1 MIVGATPT
9 PDRAILAQ
17 ASTLYG
23 AHRLRRVYYSAFS
36 PIPSASSKLPLIAP
50 PLVREHRLYQA
61 DWLMRFYGFDVGE
74 ITSEAQPDLPLGI
87 DPKLAW
93 ALRNVASFPIDLN
106 RAPRELLLRVPGLGV
121 RNVDRILGMR
131 RWHRLTLADLTKL
144 RVPLAKTLPFIVTA
158 DHVPKIVGQLPAA
171 SRSNSTSSPR
181 PRAVNLRGLLRLTAI
196 LHRVEQFTFAPT
208 FTAWQQAARRAL
220 QAGVEP
226 GAIHWQEL
234 DDTQPALGMFD
245 GQGDEPALATPATD
259 HRVPRAFVDVA
270 RRVACHR
277 DPQRWAL
284 LYRILYR
291 LTHGEA
297 HLLAIAVDPDIH
309 LLTQMD
315 RAIRRDV
322 HKMHAFVRFRTVTA
336 EEGEPW
342 YVAWF
347 EPAHL
352 IVEMNA
358 SFFTDRFAS
367 MRWSILT
374 PDRCAHWDGCALH
387 FTAGLTR
394 AEAPNEDAVEPL
406 WRQYYANIFNPARVK
421 THAMQKEMPK
431 RYWKNLPEAELI
443 PDLLRQAPGTR
454 PEHACPQPG
463 TTSAR

>member
-1 MIVGATPT
+1 M
-9 PDRAILAQ
+9 
-17 ASTLYG
+17 
-23 AHRLRRVYYSAFS
+23 
-36 PIPSASSKLPLIAP
+36 K
-50 PLVREHRLYQA
+50 
-61 DWLMRFYGFDVGE
+61 
-74 ITSEAQPDLPLGI
+74 
-87 DPKLAW
+87 
-93 ALRNVASFPIDLN
+93 
-106 RAPRELLLRVPGLGV
+106 
-121 RNVDRILGMR
+121 
-131 RWHRLTLADLTKL
+131 
-144 RVPLAKTLPFIVTA
+144 
-158 DHVPKIVGQLPAA
+158 
-171 SRSNSTSSPR
+171 
-181 PRAVNLRGLLRLTAI
+181 
-196 LHRVEQFTFAPT
+196 QFAFAPT

-220 QAGVEP
+220 RADVEP
-226 GAIHWQEL
+226 GAILWQEL

-245 GQGDEPALATPATD
+245 DPGDEPALAMPATE

-297 HLLAIAVDPDIH
+297 HLLAIAVDADIH

-322 HKMHAFVRFRTVTA
+322 HKMHAFVRFRAVTA
-336 EEGEPW
+336 EDGETW
-342 YVAWF
+342 YIAWF
-347 EPAHL
+347 EPEHL
-352 IVEMNA
+352 IVEMDA

-387 FTAGLTR
+387 FTAGMTR
-394 AEAPNEDAVEPL
+394 AEAPNEDAVEGL

-443 PDLLRQAPGTR
+443 PDLLRQAPARVQNMIDRSRAQR
-454 PEHACPQPG
+454 PA
-463 TTSAR
+463 AD